1 MNKGKYFYGNLF
13 FYYSKNFEY
22 FCYLQ
27 LMKKISIIF
36 ILPDLETG
44 GAERIVTTIA
54 NHLPRE
60 KFEPKILLLRKEG
73 GYLELLKEDVE
84 IIDLKIQRIRNSLI
98 PILKEIKI
106 RKPDIVFSGFG
117 EINAY
122 LSLFIKLFPKTKFI
136 ARETNVVSQHV
147 TRKEI
152 RFFYKFYNNF
162 HKIICQSDDMQN
174 DLIENFNIEKEKII
188 KINNPVDFEFIEEKL
203 KISTKPESFKSDFKN
218 IVAIGNLSA
227 RKGFDNLLKVF
238 SHLKNEKIHLH
249 ILGDGRDKEVL
260 HQVKSDLKLENV
272 FFYGQQK
279 NPYQFLKFADL
290 FILSSRYEGFPNV
303 LLEAGACGTFS
314 LANNCKGGITEII
327 QHKINGEISD
337 IENHEEFA
345 RKIVETLK
353 KDHDSNAI
361 KNSIKNRFSKEI
373 ILEKYIHI
381 LENIS
386 SNR

>member
-1 MNKGKYFYGNLF
+1 
-13 FYYSKNFEY
+13 
-22 FCYLQ
+22 
-27 LMKKISIIF
+27 MKKISIIF

-44 GAERIVTTIA
+44 GAERIATTIA

-218 IVAIGNLSA
+218 IVAIGNLSS

-238 SHLKNEKIHLH
+238 SHLKNEKILLH
-249 ILGDGRDKEVL
+249 ILGDGRDKERL
-260 HQVKSDLKLENV
+260 NQMKKDLKLENV
-272 FFYGQQK
+272 FFHGQQK
-279 NPYQFLKFADL
+279 NPYQYLKFADL

-303 LLEAGACGTFS
+303 LLEAGACGIYA
-314 LANNCKGGITEII
+314 LANNCKGGISEII
-327 QHKINGEISD
+327 QPKINGEIGD
-337 IENHEEFA
+337 IENPEKFA
-345 RKIVETLK
+345 DKIVSILAET
-353 KDHDSNAI
+353 HDSEEI
-361 KNSIKNRFSKEI
+361 KNSIKSRFSKDL
-373 ILEKYIHI
+373 ILERYEK
-381 LENIS
+381 LLLDL
-386 SNR
+386 